1 MSKVTDMILSAILRK
16 GILYE
21 AKNCNMEFEV
31 PIEQL
36 IEGGENTKTN
46 MRIVFKADNM
56 TLRMEKGR
64 SQEE

>member
-1 MSKVTDMILSAILRK
+1 MTKVTDMILSAILRK

-21 AKNCNMEFEV
+21 AKNCNVEFEV
-31 PIEQL
+31 PMDQL
-36 IEGGENTKTN
+36 IEGGVNTKTN